1 MADGMGMRVSLIGAL
16 RNAADALDAFDQH
29 LGGEDA
35 EDENSDLIYEH
46 QPRMMAYVLRETAGH
61 IEQVKADPKLL
72 DEFLTLYCMKPSTTQ
87 AAHRP
92 AHSPSREDDIQR
104 D

>member
-29 LGGEDA
+29 LGGDDA
-35 EDENSDLIYEH
+35 EGENADTIYEH

-61 IEQVKADPKLL
+61 IEQVKADPALL
-72 DEFLTLYCMKPSTTQ
+72 DEFLTLYCMKPSVSATAP
-87 AAHRP
+87 AAP
-92 AHSPSREDDIQR
+92 VTGPGET
-104 D
+104 